1 MLFRSS
7 ELTMKSSEST
17 APAAKNKPGPKNSRP
32 SKPSGRPSKRE
43 SKPSTPS
50 GSKIFKESKLER
62 ELAEQFRLAGIPYL
76 QEVCAVPGRK
86 FRWDFAFA
94 HKGTLLLLE
103 VQGGLWKRGGHTT
116 GIGVTRDCEKL
127 CLATLE
133 GYPVFQVTAE
143 HIRSGQALRWVQKF
157 LES

>member
-1 MLFRSS
+1 M
-7 ELTMKSSEST
+7 ST
-17 APAAKNKPGPKNSRP
+17 APVAKKKLGPKNSRP

-62 ELAEQFRLAGIPYL
+62 EFASQLTQAGIPYL
-76 QEVCAVPGRK
+76 QELCPIPDRK
-86 FRWDFAFA
+86 FRFDFAFA
-94 HKGTLLLLE
+94 HRGSLLLLE
-103 VQGGLWKRGGHTT
+103 VQGGIWGRGGHTT
-116 GIGVTRDCEKL
+116 GVGVSRDAEKL
-127 CLATLE
+127 NLATLE
-133 GYPVFQVTAE
+133 GYAVFQVTAE